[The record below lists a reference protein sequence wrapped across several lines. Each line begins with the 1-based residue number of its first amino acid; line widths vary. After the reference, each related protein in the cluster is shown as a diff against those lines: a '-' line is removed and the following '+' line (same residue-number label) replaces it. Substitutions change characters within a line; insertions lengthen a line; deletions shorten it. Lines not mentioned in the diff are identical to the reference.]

1 MWSSPPL
8 IGPGGVSDKL
18 AWGAGLG
25 LRVILIAQA
34 ELPNGWGGRL
44 AIDATGPFNGEQAN
58 YAVTLGLHYSFRS
71 FVTWAREQRR
81 ERQPPRNRPTQ
92 RAEAS

>member
-25 LRVILIAQA
+25 LRVMYVDVGGTATSVDGWRAGATLIAQA
-34 ELPNGWGGRL
+34 ELPNGWGSRQTTPSRWACTTRSGR
-44 AIDATGPFNGEQAN
+44 
-58 YAVTLGLHYSFRS
+58 S
-71 FVTWAREQRR
+71 
-81 ERQPPRNRPTQ
+81 
-92 RAEAS
+92 

>member
-1 MWSSPPL
+1 MYVDV
-8 IGPGGVSDKL
+8 GGTATSVDGWR
-18 AWGAGLG
+18 AGAT
-25 LRVILIAQA
+25 LIAQA